1 VTSRRLIAAFLLVP
15 TALLGAE
22 PPPPSAQEE
31 LARGV
36 RQVRE
41 GEFEAALSTLD
52 QATRRLAAEKA
63 PAGDV
68 SRAYVYLAIT
78 YIGLAQVE
86 MAKSK
91 FLDALAADGAL
102 ELSAREFPASIVEM
116 FAAVKK
122 ESGAH
127 APSPRPASAPV
138 ASAAAPRKG
147 GSKLPLVLAGVG
159 GAGAVVAVAA
169 SKGGRGAQRP
179 ATSAA
184 QTPTPTP
191 TPPPD
196 TTFTRYFGAYAVTHR
211 SSDSGCGQQGTFTTT
226 LAGGADGS
234 GFTFNAGTGGVP
246 ETGTITAEGR
256 FRTTAVNVITEGTTD
271 GTRIS
276 GTRTFPLCGLEFN
289 GSR

>member
-1 VTSRRLIAAFLLVP
+1 VTSRRLIAAFLLLP
-15 TALLGAE
+15 AALLGAE
-22 PPPPSAQEE
+22 TPQPSAPPSAQEE
-31 LARGV
+31 LAEGV

-52 QATRRLAAEKA
+52 RATRRLAAEKA
-63 PAGDV
+63 PAADV
-68 SRAYVYLAIT
+68 SRGYVYLAIT

-91 FLDALAADGAL
+91 FLDALKADGAL
-102 ELSAREFPASIVEM
+102 ELSAREFPASIVDM

-122 ESGAH
+122 ESGAQ
-127 APSPRPASAPV
+127 APSPRPAAAPV
-138 ASAAAPRKG
+138 ASAPAPRKG
-147 GSKLPLVLAGVG
+147 GSKLPLVLVGVG
-159 GAGAVVAVAA
+159 GAGALVAVAA
-169 SKGGRGAQRP
+169 SKGGSGAQGP

-184 QTPTPTP
+184 PTPAP
-191 TPPPD
+191 TPNA
-196 TTFTRYFGAYAVTHR
+196 TFTRYFGAYAVTYR
-211 SSDSGCGQQGTFTTT
+211 SSVSGCGQQGTFTTT
-226 LAGGADGS
+226 LAGGTDGS

-256 FRTTAVNVITEGTTD
+256 FRTTAVNVVTEGTTD

-276 GTRTFPLCGLEFN
+276 GTRTFPSCGLDFS